1 MTLTTAILI
10 YALGIVI
17 GAIGMGAYMR
27 PNGRVAFDWTD
38 YTLFSFIILLWPV
51 LLALAIGIVLPVA
64 IVLGMTFYIIKFL
77 MWIGECIGKGFD
89 KWLYHR
95 RIAREARKDED
106 AKNG

>member
-1 MTLTTAILI
+1 MTWTTAILI
-10 YALGIVI
+10 YVLGIVI

-38 YTLFSFIILLWPV
+38 YTLFGALILLWPV
-51 LLALAIGIVLPVA
+51 ELALAVGVLLPGV
-64 IVLGMTFYIIKFL
+64 IVLGTVFYIVKFL

-89 KWLYHR
+89 NWRYHR

-106 AKNG
+106 AENG